1 MEQLGFGFH
10 DGVHAQ
16 GGQAAGAAGG
26 AASVGV
32 VESRDNFFWQIQHLP
47 SSRCNTQLLS

>member
-10 DGVHAQ
+10 DGVHAL
-16 GGQAAGAAGG
+16 GRGAAGAAGG

-32 VESRDNFFWQIQHLP
+32 VESRDNFYWQMQHLP
-47 SSRCNTQLLS
+47 SSCCNTQLLS